1 MLSCKTS
8 IMGSQSPSVV
18 TKQLMNCLGFGVTV
32 KDSTSGF
39 RVKGEFLL
47 LIVKVFLGG
56 SRVEL
61 CLFLTENM
69 CHADDFHS
77 GDKLCPSSYG

>member
-1 MLSCKTS
+1 MLSFKTS
-8 IMGSQSPSVV
+8 VMGSPSPAVV

-39 RVKGEFLL
+39 SMDSEFLS
-47 LIVKVFLGG
+47 LIVKFFLGG

-69 CHADDFHS
+69 CHPDDS
-77 GDKLCPSSYG
+77 RSDDKLRPSVYG